1 VNRADIERLLR
12 AVAAGQLA
20 PDQALS
26 QLAELPYADLGFANL
41 DLHRELRL
49 GMPEAIYAEGKR
61 TADLL
66 LIVDRMLAAHGRVLL
81 TRLAPAAAADL
92 LAALPAAAEP
102 SGDQASGAEVRGAPA
117 GTAKAGGTTPLG
129 ARATSARS
137 GGDSASN
144 AKTGG
149 AMTSGDPASRPI
161 YHERARVL
169 TCGTALP
176 LAGPPIAVLAA
187 GTSDLP
193 VAEEAAV
200 CAEWFGH
207 PVRRA
212 YDVGV
217 AGLHRL
223 LGRLPEIRGAAVVV
237 AVAGMDGALPTV
249 VASLVPSPVVAVP
262 TSVGYGASF
271 GGLAPLL
278 TMLNGCAPGV
288 GVVNIDNGYGA
299 AVLASRIARLA
310 VAATATA
317 PLLRGES
324 RSRRGK
330 S

>member
-1 VNRADIERLLR
+1 MAAVNPRDLQQLLE
-12 AVAAGQLA
+12 AVAAGEVT
-20 PDQALS
+20 PGQA
-26 QLAELPYADLGFANL
+26 QERLAELPFADLGFANL

-49 GMPEAIYAEGKR
+49 GLPEAVYAEGKT
-61 TADLL
+61 TADLGR
-66 LIVDRMLAAHGRVLL
+66 IVDRLLAAHGRVLV
-81 TRLAPAAAADL
+81 TRLAPAAAAEL
-92 LAALPAAAEP
+92 
-102 SGDQASGAEVRGAPA
+102 QAGIANGAES
-117 GTAKAGGTTPLG
+117 AGG
-129 ARATSARS
+129 AV
-137 GGDSASN
+137 
-144 AKTGG
+144 
-149 AMTSGDPASRPI
+149 

-169 TCGTALP
+169 TCSAAAAAAGAVVP
-176 LAGPPIAVLAA
+176 SGPPIAVLAA

-207 PVRRA
+207 LVNRA

-223 LGRLPEIRGAAVVV
+223 LGRLPEIRIAGVVI

-249 VASLVPSPVVAVP
+249 VASLVPAPVVAVP

-299 AVLASRIARLA
+299 AVLASRIVRLAQRTDAAAQPDGREAVPGARLD
-310 VAATATA
+310 
-317 PLLRGES
+317 
-324 RSRRGK
+324 
-330 S
+330 

>member
-1 VNRADIERLLR
+1 MNPRDLQQLLE
-12 AVAAGQLA
+12 AVAAGEVT
-20 PDQALS
+20 PGQA
-26 QLAELPYADLGFANL
+26 QERLAELPFADLGFANL
-41 DLHRELRL
+41 DLHRELRVGL
-49 GMPEAIYAEGKR
+49 PEAVYAEGK
-61 TADLL
+61 TPADLRRIVERL
-66 LIVDRMLAAHGRVLL
+66 LSAHGRVLV
-81 TRLAPAAAADL
+81 TRLAPAAAAEL
-92 LAALPAAAEP
+92 QAA
-102 SGDQASGAEVRGAPA
+102 GVKGAEGAV
-117 GTAKAGGTTPLG
+117 
-129 ARATSARS
+129 
-137 GGDSASN
+137 
-144 AKTGG
+144 
-149 AMTSGDPASRPI
+149 

-169 TCGTALP
+169 TCAPAAAAAGAEAP
-176 LAGPPIAVLAA
+176 SGPPIAVLAA

-207 PVRRA
+207 PVNRA

-223 LGRLPEIRGAAVVV
+223 LGRLPEIRTAGVVI

-249 VASLVPSPVVAVP
+249 VASLVPAPVVAVP

-310 VAATATA
+310 QRTDAAARPEGSEA
-317 PLLRGES
+317 VPAIR
-324 RSRRGK
+324 K
-330 S
+330 D

>member
-1 VNRADIERLLR
+1 MNPRDLQQLLE
-12 AVAAGQLA
+12 AVAAGEVT
-20 PDQALS
+20 PGQA
-26 QLAELPYADLGFANL
+26 QERLAELPFADLGFANL

-49 GMPEAIYAEGKR
+49 GLPEAVYAEGK
-61 TADLL
+61 TSADLRR
-66 LIVDRMLAAHGRVLL
+66 IVDRLLAAHGRVLV
-81 TRLAPAAAADL
+81 TRLAPAAAAEL
-92 LAALPAAAEP
+92 
-102 SGDQASGAEVRGAPA
+102 QAGMAKGAEG
-117 GTAKAGGTTPLG
+117 AGGPV
-129 ARATSARS
+129 
-137 GGDSASN
+137 
-144 AKTGG
+144 
-149 AMTSGDPASRPI
+149 

-169 TCGTALP
+169 TCGTPAAGGGAGVP
-176 LAGPPIAVLAA
+176 SGPPIAVLAA

-200 CAEWFGH
+200 CAEWCGH
-207 PVRRA
+207 PVNRA

-223 LGRLPEIRGAAVVV
+223 LGRLPEIRSAGVVI

-249 VASLVPSPVVAVP
+249 VASLVPAPVVAVP

-310 VAATATA
+310 QRSGSVVAAVVDEGSAVPA
-317 PLLRGES
+317 SPQG
-324 RSRRGK
+324 
-330 S
+330 

>member
-1 VNRADIERLLR
+1 VNPRDLQQLLA
-12 AVAAGQLA
+12 AVAAGEVT
-20 PDQALS
+20 PGQA
-26 QLAELPYADLGFANL
+26 QERLAELPFADLGFANL

-49 GMPEAIYAEGKR
+49 GLPEAVYAEGK
-61 TADLL
+61 TSADLRR
-66 LIVDRMLAAHGRVLL
+66 IVERLLAAHGRVLV
-81 TRLAPAAAADL
+81 TRLTPAAAAEL
-92 LAALPAAAEP
+92 
-102 SGDQASGAEVRGAPA
+102 QAGI
-117 GTAKAGGTTPLG
+117 AGG
-129 ARATSARS
+129 A
-137 GGDSASN
+137 
-144 AKTGG
+144 GG
-149 AMTSGDPASRPI
+149 AV
-161 YHERARVL
+161 YHERARIL
-169 TCGTALP
+169 TCGMPSAGAGAGVP
-176 LAGPPIAVLAA
+176 SGPPIAVLAA

-207 PVRRA
+207 PVNRA

-223 LGRLPEIRGAAVVV
+223 LGRLPEIRSAGVVI

-249 VASLVPSPVVAVP
+249 VASLVPAPVVAVP

-310 VAATATA
+310 QRTEAAAQPDGSEA
-317 PLLRGES
+317 VS
-324 RSRRGK
+324 AARS
-330 S
+330 SDS

>member
-1 VNRADIERLLR
+1 MAAVNPRDLQQLLE
-12 AVAAGQLA
+12 AVAAGEVT
-20 PDQALS
+20 PGQA
-26 QLAELPYADLGFANL
+26 QERLAELPFADLGFANL

-49 GMPEAIYAEGKR
+49 GLPEAVYAEGK
-61 TADLL
+61 TSADLRR
-66 LIVDRMLAAHGRVLL
+66 IVDRLLAAHGRVLV
-81 TRLAPAAAADL
+81 TRLSPAAAAEL
-92 LAALPAAAEP
+92 
-102 SGDQASGAEVRGAPA
+102 QAGIANGAEGWGAV
-117 GTAKAGGTTPLG
+117 
-129 ARATSARS
+129 
-137 GGDSASN
+137 
-144 AKTGG
+144 
-149 AMTSGDPASRPI
+149 

-169 TCGTALP
+169 TCGAAAAGAAVP
-176 LAGPPIAVLAA
+176 SGPPIAVLAA

-200 CAEWFGH
+200 CAEWCGH
-207 PVRRA
+207 PVNRA

-223 LGRLPEIRGAAVVV
+223 LGRLPEIRGAGVVI

-249 VASLVPSPVVAVP
+249 VASLVPAPVVAVP

-310 VAATATA
+310 QNEGPAASKREPSKAVARALKAD
-317 PLLRGES
+317 S
-324 RSRRGK
+324 
-330 S
+330 

>member
-1 VNRADIERLLR
+1 VAAVNPRDLQQLLE
-12 AVAAGQLA
+12 AVAAGEVTPGQARERLA
-20 PDQALS
+20 D
-26 QLAELPYADLGFANL
+26 LPFADLGFANL

-49 GMPEAIYAEGKR
+49 GLPETIYAEGK
-61 TADLL
+61 TSADLRR
-66 LIVDRMLAAHGRVLL
+66 IVERLLAAHGRVLV
-81 TRLAPAAAADL
+81 TRLAPAAAAEL
-92 LAALPAAAEP
+92 QAA
-102 SGDQASGAEVRGAPA
+102 GVKGAEGA
-117 GTAKAGGTTPLG
+117 
-129 ARATSARS
+129 
-137 GGDSASN
+137 
-144 AKTGG
+144 
-149 AMTSGDPASRPI
+149 I

-169 TCGTALP
+169 TCGPPAAAP
-176 LAGPPIAVLAA
+176 PGGPPIAVLAA

-200 CAEWFGH
+200 CAEWCGH
-207 PVRRA
+207 PVNRA

-223 LGRLPEIRGAAVVV
+223 LGRLPEIRGAGVVI

-249 VASLVPSPVVAVP
+249 VASLVPAPVVAVP

-310 VAATATA
+310 QRTGSVAAAA
-317 PLLRGES
+317 VDEGRAVPASPQG
-324 RSRRGK
+324 
-330 S
+330 

>member
-1 VNRADIERLLR
+1 VAAVNPRDLQQLLE
-12 AVAAGQLA
+12 AVAAGEVT
-20 PDQALS
+20 PGQARER
-26 QLAELPYADLGFANL
+26 LAELPFADLGFANL

-49 GMPEAIYAEGKR
+49 GLPEAIYAEGK
-61 TADLL
+61 TSADLRR
-66 LIVDRMLAAHGRVLL
+66 IVERLLAAHGRVLV
-81 TRLAPAAAADL
+81 TRLAPAAAAEL
-92 LAALPAAAEP
+92 QAA
-102 SGDQASGAEVRGAPA
+102 GVKGAEGA
-117 GTAKAGGTTPLG
+117 
-129 ARATSARS
+129 
-137 GGDSASN
+137 
-144 AKTGG
+144 
-149 AMTSGDPASRPI
+149 I

-169 TCGTALP
+169 TCGAP
-176 LAGPPIAVLAA
+176 AAGAAVPSGPPIAVLAA

-200 CAEWFGH
+200 CAEWCGH
-207 PVRRA
+207 PVNRA

-223 LGRLPEIRGAAVVV
+223 LGRLPEIRGAGVVI

-249 VASLVPSPVVAVP
+249 VASLVPAPVVAVP

-310 VAATATA
+310 QDRAPSASRSEASEAVAAI
-317 PLLRGES
+317 P
-324 RSRRGK
+324 K
-330 S
+330 N

>member
-1 VNRADIERLLR
+1 VAAVNPRDLQRLLE
-12 AVAAGQLA
+12 AVAAGEVT
-20 PDQALS
+20 PGQA
-26 QLAELPYADLGFANL
+26 QERLAELPFADLGFANL

-49 GMPEAIYAEGKR
+49 GLPEAVYAEGK
-61 TADLL
+61 TSADLRR
-66 LIVDRMLAAHGRVLL
+66 IVERLLAAHGRVLV
-81 TRLAPAAAADL
+81 TRLAPAT
-92 LAALPAAAEP
+92 AAEL
-102 SGDQASGAEVRGAPA
+102 QAGIGNGAEG
-117 GTAKAGGTTPLG
+117 
-129 ARATSARS
+129 S
-137 GGDSASN
+137 GGAV
-144 AKTGG
+144 
-149 AMTSGDPASRPI
+149 

-169 TCGTALP
+169 TCGTAAAP
-176 LAGPPIAVLAA
+176 SGPPIAVLAA

-200 CAEWFGH
+200 CAEWCGH
-207 PVRRA
+207 PVNRA

-223 LGRLPEIRGAAVVV
+223 LGRLPEIRSAGVVI

-249 VASLVPSPVVAVP
+249 VASLVPAPVVAVP

-310 VAATATA
+310 QRTDAAAQPGGSEA
-317 PLLRGES
+317 VPAARLD
-324 RSRRGK
+324 
-330 S
+330 

>member
-1 VNRADIERLLR
+1 VNPRDLQQLLE
-12 AVAAGQLA
+12 AVAAGEVT
-20 PDQALS
+20 PGQARER
-26 QLAELPYADLGFANL
+26 LAELPFAELGFATL

-49 GMPEAIYAEGKR
+49 GLPEAVYAEGK
-61 TADLL
+61 TSADLRR
-66 LIVDRMLAAHGRVLL
+66 IVERLLAAHGRVLV
-81 TRLAPAAAADL
+81 TRLTPAAAAEL
-92 LAALPAAAEP
+92 QA
-102 SGDQASGAEVRGAPA
+102 GIASG
-117 GTAKAGGTTPLG
+117 
-129 ARATSARS
+129 
-137 GGDSASN
+137 
-144 AKTGG
+144 TGG
-149 AMTSGDPASRPI
+149 AGDTV
-161 YHERARVL
+161 YHERARIL
-169 TCGTALP
+169 TCGIPSAGAGAEVP
-176 LAGPPIAVLAA
+176 SGPPIAVLAA

-207 PVRRA
+207 PVNRA

-223 LGRLPEIRGAAVVV
+223 LGRLPEIRGAGVVI

-249 VASLVPSPVVAVP
+249 VASLVPAPVVAVP

-310 VAATATA
+310 QRPEAAAQPDGSSA
-317 PLLRGES
+317 VPAARLD
-324 RSRRGK
+324 
-330 S
+330 